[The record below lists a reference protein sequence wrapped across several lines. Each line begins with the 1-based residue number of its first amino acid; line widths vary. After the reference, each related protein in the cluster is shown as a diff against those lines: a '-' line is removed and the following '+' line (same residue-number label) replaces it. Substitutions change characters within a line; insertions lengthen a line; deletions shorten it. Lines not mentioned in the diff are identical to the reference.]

1 RNRSL
6 PSGSSVISFGRSLS
20 LWVMILKTEL
30 SICRKLPFSV
40 VLLNTSAQ
48 NRGLGVFLLSQQ
60 GMRKATGLL
69 FGIWFIRSTHL
80 SYVSLAFTSPRPCR
94 QAQGW
99 S

>member
-1 RNRSL
+1 
-6 PSGSSVISFGRSLS
+6 
-20 LWVMILKTEL
+20 MMLKTEL

-69 FGIWFIRSTHL
+69 PGIWFIRSTHL
-80 SYVSLAFTSPRPCR
+80 S
-94 QAQGW
+94 
-99 S
+99 